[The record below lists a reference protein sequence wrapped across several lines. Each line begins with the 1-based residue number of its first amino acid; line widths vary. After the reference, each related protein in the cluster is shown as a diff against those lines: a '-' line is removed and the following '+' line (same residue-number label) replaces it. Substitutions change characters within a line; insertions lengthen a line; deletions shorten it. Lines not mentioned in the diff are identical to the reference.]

1 MSLLNTRML
10 DMRQQSENLDK
21 WTLRPSR
28 YGAFDVF
35 QLGNNEPDS
44 IISADLLQRAAGAV
58 GRDVEIPVF
67 DSETVSIGSTRS
79 VTIADSENTS
89 QIYTLSFT
97 TYAWGFTIVP
107 SLFQNNELAMQ
118 QDFNRKMQ
126 KYLLQFAADVDTA
139 CLSALSTAKS
149 QVFADLLGI
158 YSNVGNSIQ
167 VPLANDQE
175 ILGDLTAIM
184 NANDYYGSPFR
195 IVGNSGV
202 QSLVAKMSEYSE
214 YNEQNKVIQWLDKTM
229 HYTNRLTNDS
239 GKKATGYV
247 VNPSSVGLVFRH
259 EREALLGTMMDDG
272 TEWNI
277 DTLPMLNIPV
287 STYFYESKGDFSSIA
302 GAASADMTRVRKEHY
317 GFSVDIAYVTA
328 YNTDAS
334 TYASPIA
341 KFEIANA

>member
-1 MSLLNTRML
+1 MSLLNTRLL
-10 DMRQQSENLDK
+10 DMRQQSDNLDK

-35 QLGNNEPDS
+35 AMGNNEADS
-44 IISADLLQRAAGAV
+44 IISPQLLNDAAVAV
-58 GRDVEIPVF
+58 GRDVEVPVF

-107 SLFQNNELAMQ
+107 SLFQNNEFAMQ
-118 QDFNRKMQ
+118 ADFNRKMQ

-139 CLSALSTAKS
+139 CLSALGTAKS

-184 NANDYYGSPFR
+184 NANDFYGSPFR

-202 QSLVAKMSEYSE
+202 QSLVAKMSEYSQ
-214 YNEQNKVIQWLDKTM
+214 YNEANKTIQWLDKTM
-229 HYTNRLTNDS
+229 HYTNRLSNAS

-259 EREALLGTMMDDG
+259 EREAILGTMMDDG
-272 TEWNI
+272 TEWNV
-277 DTLPMLNIPV
+277 DTLPLLNIPV

-317 GFSVDIAYVTA
+317 GFSIEIAYVTA
-328 YNTDAS
+328 YNTDNT

-341 KFEIANA
+341 KFEIANS